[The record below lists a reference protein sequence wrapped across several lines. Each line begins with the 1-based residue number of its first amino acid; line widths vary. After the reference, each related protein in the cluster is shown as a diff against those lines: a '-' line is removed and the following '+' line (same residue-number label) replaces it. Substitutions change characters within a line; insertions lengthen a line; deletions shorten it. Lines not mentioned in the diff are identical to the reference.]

1 MTYCVMCGAQVEDG
15 IGICPQCGAVV
26 PGAFDTPDPQ
36 TSGGG
41 RDMYS
46 DPTYG
51 NQEPYQEQAYGNQ
64 EPYNGQTYG
73 GQDSYNGQA
82 YGGQEPYNGQAYG
95 SQEPYNGQAY
105 GSQEP
110 YDGQVYGNQEPYHG
124 QTYGNQGS
132 YNGQTYGNQDT
143 YSGQTYGNQDA
154 YDYDPDYFPQQEV
167 KANKVMGILSY
178 LGIFVLIPAIAGDK
192 NSDYLKQHINQGLA
206 LFVMETILNVVE
218 RIEDHI
224 IFINRILSG
233 VIDIAGF
240 AFFILAVMG
249 IVSAAKGTRKLLPTI
264 GNIKIFR

>member
-15 IGICPQCGAVV
+15 IGLCPQCGAVV

-36 TSGGG
+36 TSGRG

-51 NQEPYQEQAYGNQ
+51 NQEPY
-64 EPYNGQTYG
+64 NGQEYG
-73 GQDSYNGQA
+73 SQDS
-82 YGGQEPYNGQAYG
+82 YNGQAYG
-95 SQEPYNGQAY
+95 SQEPYNGQTH

-124 QTYGNQGS
+124 QTYGNQEPYQEQAYGNQGS
-132 YNGQTYGNQDT
+132 YNGQTYRNQDT
-143 YSGQTYGNQDA
+143 YSGQTYVNQDA

-264 GNIKIFR
+264 GNIKIFK

>member
-26 PGAFDTPDPQ
+26 PGAFDTPEPQ

-41 RDMYS
+41 RDMYN

-51 NQEPYQEQAYGNQ
+51 NQEPYNKQAYGNQEPYNEQAYGNQ

-73 GQDSYNGQA
+73 N
-82 YGGQEPYNGQAYG
+82 QEPYHEQAYG
-95 SQEPYNGQAY
+95 SQEPYRGQA
-105 GSQEP
+105 
-110 YDGQVYGNQEPYHG
+110 YGNQEPY
-124 QTYGNQGS
+124 S
-132 YNGQTYGNQDT
+132 GQTYGNQDT
-143 YSGQTYGNQDA
+143 YSGQMYGNQDT
-154 YDYDPDYFPQQEV
+154 YDYNPDYFPQQEV

-264 GNIKIFR
+264 GNIKIFK

>member
-51 NQEPYQEQAYGNQ
+51 NQEPYNEQAYG
-64 EPYNGQTYG
+64 
-73 GQDSYNGQA
+73 S
-82 YGGQEPYNGQAYG
+82 QEPYNGQAYG
-95 SQEPYNGQAY
+95 SQEPYNGQT

-124 QTYGNQGS
+124 QTYGNQ
-132 YNGQTYGNQDT
+132 DT
-143 YSGQTYGNQDA
+143 YSGQMYGNQDA

-264 GNIKIFR
+264 GNIKIFK